1 MSTWEIAVQT
11 EAPRC
16 GAVEAALET
25 RLGDTLLAL
34 SRFEDGTAWRV
45 TALTSSEPDGD
56 LLARL
61 GLALQR
67 DETVVGPTKVP
78 DEDWVSKSQRDMP
91 PITAG
96 RFWVRGS
103 HIKGAAPPAAIPIL
117 VDAATAFGT
126 GHHESTEGCL
136 LMLDRLGRYLRPA
149 SVLDIGT
156 GTGILAV
163 AAAKIWRVP
172 VVATDVD
179 PDAIKVATHVVQKNY
194 VARWV
199 RCVVA
204 TGTAGRETAAAGPFD
219 LIIANILAR
228 PLAALAPAVARNA
241 APGARI
247 ALSGILTSQTAQVV
261 AAYRNAGF
269 YRTEGII
276 LGDWITLGF
285 RRP

>member
-1 MSTWEIAVQT
+1 
-11 EAPRC
+11 
-16 GAVEAALET
+16 
-25 RLGDTLLAL
+25 
-34 SRFEDGTAWRV
+34 
-45 TALTSSEPDGD
+45 
-56 LLARL
+56 
-61 GLALQR
+61 
-67 DETVVGPTKVP
+67 
-78 DEDWVSKSQRDMP
+78 
-91 PITAG
+91 
-96 RFWVRGS
+96 
-103 HIKGAAPPAAIPIL
+103 
-117 VDAATAFGT
+117 
-126 GHHESTEGCL
+126 
-136 LMLDRLGRYLRPA
+136 
-149 SVLDIGT
+149 
-156 GTGILAV
+156 
-163 AAAKIWRVP
+163 
-172 VVATDVD
+172 
-179 PDAIKVATHVVQKNY
+179 VVQKNY

-247 ALSGILTSQTAQVV
+247 VLSGILTSQTAQVV